1 MSLPTPQ
8 IIHNAQNGD
17 RAALDSIVTQIQ
29 PVVQRQLAR
38 YPVTEEDRRDLLQS
52 TLLQVVR
59 RLDSFRGES
68 SFSTWLFRVTANEAL
83 MLMRSQRRHRSRLVD
98 GLEDDELD
106 AITRTGAD
114 EPLFSEAIDRVQ
126 HLRAAFD
133 SLPSEYQTV
142 VNAHYGMDLGLEEIA
157 RRYDMTEASV
167 RSRLHRA
174 RARLRTVLTENRFEL
189 AA

>member
-1 MSLPTPQ
+1 MSLPTPE
-8 IIHNAQNGD
+8 IIQNAQNGD
-17 RAALDSIVTQIQ
+17 RAALDFVVTQIQ

-68 SFSTWLFRVTANEAL
+68 SFSTWLFRVTANEAR
-83 MLMRSQRRHRSRLVD
+83 MLMRSQRRHRTRLVD

-106 AITRTGAD
+106 AVSRGAD
-114 EPLFSEAIDRVQ
+114 EPLFSDAIDRVQ

-174 RARLRTVLTENRFEL
+174 RARLRTVLADNRFEI